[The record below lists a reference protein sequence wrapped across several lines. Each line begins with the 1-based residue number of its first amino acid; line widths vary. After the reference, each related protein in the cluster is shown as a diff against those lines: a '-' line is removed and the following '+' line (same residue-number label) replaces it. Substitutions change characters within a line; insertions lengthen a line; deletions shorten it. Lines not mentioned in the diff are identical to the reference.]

1 MAKNEAKDKVYL
13 SKDLWHYPVSD
24 SYIQKLGLDPKE
36 NYLSWAG
43 NTFKEV
49 FAFFVAER
57 ELKPFSWVLL
67 TTTRVPCEIMEE
79 GEEITWYCSLLRKN
93 PHVIFIVDMFEE
105 NRIIKRYRINLRE
118 YFRKIQKYHEDML
131 RRLLWRF
138 L

>member
-1 MAKNEAKDKVYL
+1 MAKNEAKDKVFL
-13 SKDLWHYPVSD
+13 SKDLWHFPVSD
-24 SYIQKLGLDPKE
+24 SYIQKLGLEPKE

-67 TTTRVPCEIMEE
+67 TTTRIPCEIFMEE
-79 GEEITWYCSLLRKN
+79 EIPWYCDLLKKN
-93 PHVIFIVDMFEE
+93 SHVIFIVDEFNE

-118 YFRKIQKYHEDML
+118 YFRKIQKYNEDML
-131 RRLLWRF
+131 RRLWRF
-138 L
+138 H